1 MDTGLAPITYSS
13 IHCHLSTWPRSSD
26 RWASR
31 TNHLFFHPL
40 PPRPLLPSLA
50 PITYAFIHCHRQ
62 GRSSPPTVRA
72 LAPITYAFIH
82 CHTEA
87 EHGLDLRDQSRTNH
101 LCIHPLPPS
110 APPASRQANRPR
122 TNHHFVHLLPHVQ
135 ASPHR
140 TLPAPRTN
148 HHFVHLLPP
157 ASDIRQRRTSCS
169 RTNHH
174 FVHLLPLAKAAADR
188 IWHVLAPITYSTIHC
203 HWVLRAA
210 EQLEDSSHQSPIQR
224 STATSW
230 CRGRKARNHSS
241 HQSPIQL
248 ATATPSP

>member
-122 TNHHFVHLLPHVQ
+122 TNHHFVHLLPHVNRPRE
-135 ASPHR
+135 PHYC
-140 TLPAPRTN
+140 P
-148 HHFVHLLPP
+148 
-157 ASDIRQRRTSCS
+157 
-169 RTNHH
+169 
-174 FVHLLPLAKAAADR
+174 
-188 IWHVLAPITYSTIHC
+188 LAPITISYIYFH
-203 HWVLRAA
+203 
-210 EQLEDSSHQSPIQR
+210 SPKRRRIE
-224 STATSW
+224 S
-230 CRGRKARNHSS
+230 GMSS

-248 ATATPSP
+248 STATGCCVRPNNSRTPRTNHLFNDPLPRPGVVDGKRVTIPRTNHLFN